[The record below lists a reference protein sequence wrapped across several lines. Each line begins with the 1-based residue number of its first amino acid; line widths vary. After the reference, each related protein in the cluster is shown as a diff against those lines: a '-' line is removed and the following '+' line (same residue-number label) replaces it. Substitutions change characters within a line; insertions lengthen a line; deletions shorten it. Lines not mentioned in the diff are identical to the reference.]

1 MPHHQ
6 ESDRHFDRLDL
17 DATLILGGLLLLL
30 LSPVAGSVMTAAG
43 LLDSFLSRGQ
53 NT

>member
-6 ESDRHFDRLDL
+6 ESDHHLDRLDL

-30 LSPVAGSVMTAAG
+30 LSPVAGSLVAAAG
-43 LLDSFLSRGQ
+43 LLDSLLSRGQ